1 MWRRTGLTAIACLL
15 VAMTG
20 TDRANAAEV
29 VISINKAA
37 QTMSVLIDGAEAYN
51 WVVSTGV
58 GGGPYDGSYRPGRME
73 RKWASRKYGMA
84 PMPYSIFFDGNYAIH
99 GTVKVSQLGRRA
111 SKGCVRL
118 HPRDA
123 AVLFDLVKREKEN
136 TTIVVDK
143 TMHVAARVTP
153 SATDASPAQALAAK
167 PEPAGPEAA
176 KRELA
181 IPEAAAADAA
191 KLAATG
197 PATLKQARLRPK
209 ADVPRK
215 PRKVRSYRQRDAAMR
230 TWLRN
235 FGMVRW

>member
-1 MWRRTGLTAIACLL
+1 MAAS
-15 VAMTG
+15 AAQ
-20 TDRANAAEV
+20 DRAAAAEI

-37 QTMSVLIDGAEAYN
+37 QSMSVLIDGVATHN

-58 GGGPYDGSYRPGRME
+58 GGGPHDGTYRPGRME

-123 AVLFDLVKREKEN
+123 AVLFALVGREKAN

-143 TMHVAARVTP
+143 ATHVAARSAPVT
-153 SATDASPAQALAAK
+153 SDAPPVEAKVEPVKVEMPAA
-167 PEPAGPEAA
+167 EPP
-176 KRELA
+176 KRELTKTGA
-181 IPEAAAADAA
+181 IILDEPAVAPIRKRASR
-191 KLAATG
+191 KTSSRATS
-197 PATLKQARLRPK
+197 ARPLP
-209 ADVPRK
+209 
-215 PRKVRSYRQRDAAMR
+215 
-230 TWLRN
+230 
-235 FGMVRW
+235 FGMKYGAAH